1 MLRFSRITLEMV
13 CASLL
18 FGILHVCAS
27 SGALAHA
34 PTKNPLERKNV
45 LVLYSEDKAHP
56 AHELSDQG
64 IRSVFRSNTLFD
76 VQLYDEYL
84 DVSRFSGPAHAHA
97 FADYLRRKYAGIK
110 IDTIITVYPAAGD
123 LLLREAIN
131 VFPGTPIVA
140 NQVSRAY
147 AENLKHSAS
156 RRSITGTITGDNVT
170 GVLDSAFR
178 IKPGTK
184 RVALVG
190 GTSPNNIYSEQLF
203 RKGLEPYLEKLEL
216 IDLTKLSM
224 EEILVR
230 VGSLPPDT
238 VVLYAGISSDVKG
251 KSFVPR
257 EALLIISRATN
268 APVFGLY
275 DSFIGY
281 GIVGGR
287 LVSWEQLGR
296 EAAAIALRI
305 MGGESPASIP
315 FGGEQAY
322 ISAYDWRELKRWNIP
337 ESAVAPGSEIRY
349 RVPSSWEAHRKTIIG
364 VIALIMIE
372 AFLILGL
379 VNNLRRRR
387 IAERSLRE
395 SEERVRLAVSSA
407 GAGLWSAELR
417 TGRIWATDKARE
429 LFAFA
434 PEEPLNYEKVLS
446 LTHPADRDLVRR
458 SLQQAVSSGEE
469 AVLEYRLALPDG
481 NIRWIA
487 ARGGLQQNSQ
497 GATKRLA
504 GVCLDITA
512 RKLAEETLKQHENE
526 LMTLTGRLIYAQ
538 EEELRRLSRELHDD
552 LTQRLAAMALDAALI
567 EKQLDPAQQ
576 HQAVQNLKGLRTNLT
591 EVADEV
597 HNLSR
602 QLHPSILD
610 DLGLV
615 QAVEAECG
623 AFTKKTG
630 IDLSFVPHD
639 LPDSV
644 PQPLALCLYRVI
656 REALQ
661 NIAKH
666 SRAAAASVTLQGLSD
681 GIRLLIQDKGVGF
694 DSQEVKKKA
703 GIGLSS
709 MRERVR
715 LVNGTIAIESKP
727 GKGTELQ
734 VFIPF
739 APMAE

>member
-1 MLRFSRITLEMV
+1 MKGKSYLFFRISIHLVFLFLVIFSSRDV
-13 CASLL
+13 SASL
-18 FGILHVCAS
+18 
-27 SGALAHA
+27 
-34 PTKNPLERKNV
+34 PQKRV
-45 LVLYSEDKAHP
+45 LILYSEDRDHP
-56 AHELSDQG
+56 AHEITGQG
-64 IRSVFRSNTLFD
+64 IRAILHSSSLFD
-76 VQLYDEYL
+76 VQLFTEYL
-84 DVSRFSGPAHAHA
+84 DLSRFGGPTHARA
-97 FADYLRRKYAGIK
+97 IADYLGCKYADIK
-110 IDTIITVYPAAGD
+110 IDTIITVYPAAVEF
-123 LLLREAIN
+123 LLREAREL
-131 VFPGTPIVA
+131 FPDTPIVA
-140 NQVSRAY
+140 NQVTRSY
-147 AENLKHSAS
+147 AENLKHSPPT
-156 RRSITGTITGDNVT
+156 RSVTGTITGENT
-170 GVLDSAFR
+170 SGILDFALR
-178 IKPGTK
+178 VKPGTK
-184 RVALVG
+184 HVALVG
-190 GTSPNNIYSEQLF
+190 GTAPNDIYSERLF
-203 RKGLEPYLEKLEL
+203 RKGLDPYLEKLEL
-216 IDLTKLSM
+216 IDLSKLPM
-224 EEILVR
+224 QEILTR
-230 VGSLPPDT
+230 IASLPPDT
-238 VVLYAGISSDVKG
+238 VVLYAGISRDG
-251 KSFVPR
+251 EGQGFVPR

-275 DSFIGY
+275 DSFMGY

-287 LVSWEQLGR
+287 LVSWEQLGG
-296 EAAAIALRI
+296 EAASLALRI

-322 ISAYDWRELKRWNIP
+322 VDLYDWRELKRWNIP
-337 ESAVAPGSEIRY
+337 ESAVPPGSEIRY
-349 RVPSSWEAHRKTIIG
+349 RVPSSWEEHRRAIIG
-364 VIALIMIE
+364 VTVLIVIETALIL
-372 AFLILGL
+372 ALLANF
-379 VNNLRRRR
+379 RRRR
-387 IAERSLRE
+387 KAERSLRE

-417 TGRIWATDKARE
+417 TGRIWATDKARK
-429 LFAFA
+429 LFGFA

-446 LTHPADRDLVRR
+446 LAHPADRDLVRR
-458 SLQQAVSSGEE
+458 SLQQAMESGEE
-469 AVLEYRLALPDG
+469 TIIEYRLALPDG
-481 NIRWIA
+481 KIRWIS
-487 ARGGLQQNSQ
+487 ARGGLQQNSPRES
-497 GATKRLA
+497 KRLA
-504 GVCLDITA
+504 GVCIDITA

-567 EKQLDPAQQ
+567 EKQLDSAQ
-576 HQAVQNLKGLRTNLT
+576 HQSIQDLKGLRTNLT

-615 QAVEAECG
+615 QAVEAECA

-639 LPDSV
+639 FPDSV

-661 NIAKH
+661 NMGKH
-666 SRAAAASVTLQGLSD
+666 SRAAAASITLQGVSD

-727 GKGTELQ
+727 GKGTDLQ